1 MTTAAVG
8 KTQNWQALLQLE
20 LRGGQDRTR
29 MVPIRRY
36 GPLSVQRAFYP
47 EQDCCH
53 VYLLH
58 PPGGVVGG
66 DRLQLQIQAQ
76 TQSHSLLT
84 SPGANK
90 FYRSAGDTAMVV
102 QHLDVEADSRFEFLP
117 QENIYF
123 PGARVRMQTRI
134 DVSADSRIMF
144 WEKHCFGRPANHE
157 EFTDG
162 QVITELQLRQDQRLL
177 FTEKQRIDPAEIQ
190 RASGLRGQPV
200 IGTLLMTAPG
210 MDNNLLDQCREIEPE
225 QGFAAFTRPLDDLL
239 LLRYLGN
246 STLDLNRFFIRVW
259 ERCRPL
265 LLDKP
270 ACHPRIWST

>member
-1 MTTAAVG
+1 MTTAAIG

-29 MVPIRRY
+29 MVPLRRY

-66 DRLQLQIQAQ
+66 DLLQLQVQAQ
-76 TQSHSLLT
+76 PQSHSLLT

-90 FYRSAGDTAMVV
+90 FYRSGGEIARVEQQLEV
-102 QHLDVEADSRFEFLP
+102 QANSRFEFLP

-123 PGARVRMQTRI
+123 PGARVNMQTRI
-134 DVSADSRIMF
+134 DVSADSRAMI

-157 EFTDG
+157 AFDNG
-162 QVITELQLRQDQRLL
+162 QVITELQLRQDRRLL
-177 FTEKQRIDPAEIQ
+177 FTEKQRIDAEEIQ

-200 IGTLLMTAPG
+200 IGSLLMIAPAI
-210 MDNNLLDQCREIEPE
+210 DDALIDQCRQLQPE
-225 QGFAAFTRPLDDLL
+225 QGMAAFTRPLDNLL
-239 LLRYLGN
+239 LLRYLGS
-246 STLDLNRFFIRVW
+246 STLELNRFFIRVW
-259 ERCRPL
+259 ELCRPM
-265 LLDKP
+265 LLDKQ
-270 ACHPRIWST
+270 ACHPRIWNT